1 MLSKEVLEAQET
13 VELPAREMM
22 DFNVSLIGAL
32 QGNASLQLSAVYSAN
47 LSSQGNVIAVG
58 QVNH

>member
-22 DFNVSLIGAL
+22 DFNFSLIGAL
-32 QGNASLQLSAVYSAN
+32 QGNLNAQASWAGSAN
-47 LSSQGNVIAVG
+47 LSSQLNGIGVTQSNG
-58 QVNH
+58 